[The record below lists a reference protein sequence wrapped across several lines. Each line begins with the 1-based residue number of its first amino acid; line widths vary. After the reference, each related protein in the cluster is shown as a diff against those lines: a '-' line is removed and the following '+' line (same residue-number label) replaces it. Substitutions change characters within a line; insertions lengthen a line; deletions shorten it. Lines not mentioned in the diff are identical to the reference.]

1 MRRVIAR
8 IALVALAAPM
18 LGGCAVSLF
27 SDTTDDAD
35 SARLDRL
42 EARIDAAE
50 KASGVR

>member
-8 IALVALAAPM
+8 IALVALAAPA

-27 SDTTDDAD
+27 SDTSKGGDEERI
-35 SARLDRL
+35 SRL
-42 EARIDAAE
+42 ETRMDAAE